1 MIIVILS
8 VYVLQR
14 AHIVLTITNPSES
27 LLNELR
33 TVECAICF
41 VALMKYE
48 ECRKS
53 NTTTPTNNK
62 VTATTIA
69 SAGTAAATMVVME
82 DGKDNGSVSSGNGGG
97 SLIIGDVFIKGFSD
111 MKRQCDEKREVYEYM
126 ITQQKEKGRSK
137 SSKGESITP
146 QQLQE
151 AHDEFEEEATLCAFR
166 LKSLKQGQ
174 LRSLLTQAARHHAA
188 QLNFFRRGLKSL
200 EDIEPQVRM
209 IAEQQHIDYEFSG
222 LEDVVEGVSD
232 DEYKEAIEGELSFD
246 YRTNRQGPDIDSTS
260 NSELEESD
268 LSFVRGSTA
277 ENAEMICLEKTQGD
291 FKVPGR
297 DPRVSSYSAPILAEK
312 KVKFDPAEKVRQMLA
327 SPTTKSSAYVLPT
340 PLNIKES
347 KGSSVPRPSA
357 SGLPHNLW
365 HSSPLDEKKNE
376 KDFVDGKLSEPT
388 IPRPHTVLKESNS
401 DTTSTQLPRPLSDG
415 LSPPQVDI
423 FSASDAGKKTKRLA
437 FSGPLTNKPSS
448 GKPVLS
454 AISTGSTEPPPISV
468 VLTRLPVP
476 QPSSPKVS
484 PSASPPLVSSPRISE
499 LHELPRPPG
508 NPSTKQVKSSRT
520 GHSAPL
526 VFRNPEHPVIN
537 RLPTAVSSA
546 ASPLPTPPIIVSR
559 SFSIP
564 SSSQRAMALN
574 VSKFLDNPQV
584 SEQAAESASPLTPA
598 SQRARISDLATHSSE
613 IQGYG
618 LEVSKE
624 FITMRHLSPLELAFE
639 IPPHLTPFVLWFAS
653 ASSHLPP
660 PPGVRLPLR
669 LCLWLALPS
678 SSSSPSSTLPIPLLS
693 RSALPLLSSSNVA
706 TFSSL
711 LNQCRQ
717 RATAPAATTAVPFE
731 NQNRGELSLSF
742 AICFKPPNSNS
753 LLLLLFFPFFFS
765 LQEPETSEPPSQ
777 PCHHRRPHFQPPKL
791 PRTTVVSTICNK
803 PEPPSPSQSFFLSVQ
818 TTASEPLTSL
828 APPPPNPNSAPVL
841 TLSSTPTSC
850 RQCHHHHQLLS
861 RRTFRATT
869 VANVSFVETKLKE
882 FGQGAEEGEKKAATA
897 NGSWVFVVPLSLHH
911 HLHFRPHHHLHHHH
925 HHLSLPL
932 FLSLRSHHHLHHR
945 HNRATTIGGGGGN
958 CREPKRARKGEKKAA
973 AANKKGAAFVVQESE
988 LGVTIRSLDYLKNFG
1003 VDCDINLVLGCEYL
1017 VVLQRRREMTLV
1029 VLGLCKEEEKGWSSS
1044 RMELDG
1050 DGGDRESEEKGK
1062 RRRKRGYGQRS

>member
-1 MIIVILS
+1 MKSSLNKLRKLALNKS
-8 VYVLQR
+8 VGKDKRDFPPSVKFDELALASKEMQEMRDCYDSLLAAAAATENSAYEFAESLREMGNCLLEKTSLDDSEESGKVLEMLGSAQLDLQKLLDSYR

-33 TVECAICF
+33 TVE
-41 VALMKYE
+41 
-48 ECRKS
+48 
-53 NTTTPTNNK
+53 
-62 VTATTIA
+62 
-69 SAGTAAATMVVME
+69 
-82 DGKDNGSVSSGNGGG
+82 
-97 SLIIGDVFIKGFSD
+97 D

-613 IQGYG
+613 IQG
-618 LEVSKE
+618 
-624 FITMRHLSPLELAFE
+624 
-639 IPPHLTPFVLWFAS
+639 
-653 ASSHLPP
+653 
-660 PPGVRLPLR
+660 
-669 LCLWLALPS
+669 
-678 SSSSPSSTLPIPLLS
+678 
-693 RSALPLLSSSNVA
+693 SN
-706 TFSSL
+706 FG
-711 LNQCRQ
+711 RIGY
-717 RATAPAATTAVPFE
+717 PAAA
-731 NQNRGELSLSF
+731 
-742 AICFKPPNSNS
+742 
-753 LLLLLFFPFFFS
+753 
-765 LQEPETSEPPSQ
+765 
-777 PCHHRRPHFQPPKL
+777 
-791 PRTTVVSTICNK
+791 
-803 PEPPSPSQSFFLSVQ
+803 Q
-818 TTASEPLTSL
+818 T
-828 APPPPNPNSAPVL
+828 
-841 TLSSTPTSC
+841 
-850 RQCHHHHQLLS
+850 
-861 RRTFRATT
+861 
-869 VANVSFVETKLKE
+869 
-882 FGQGAEEGEKKAATA
+882 
-897 NGSWVFVVPLSLHH
+897 
-911 HLHFRPHHHLHHHH
+911 
-925 HHLSLPL
+925 
-932 FLSLRSHHHLHHR
+932 
-945 HNRATTIGGGGGN
+945 
-958 CREPKRARKGEKKAA
+958 
-973 AANKKGAAFVVQESE
+973 
-988 LGVTIRSLDYLKNFG
+988 
-1003 VDCDINLVLGCEYL
+1003 
-1017 VVLQRRREMTLV
+1017 
-1029 VLGLCKEEEKGWSSS
+1029 
-1044 RMELDG
+1044 
-1050 DGGDRESEEKGK
+1050 
-1062 RRRKRGYGQRS
+1062 